1 MLVSLP
7 GQSCRSIEG
16 QELSGNLFQRCR
28 CVQARANAWV
38 TAMPPQV
45 SQPEAGQVRKPCG
58 TRVKVWVLGKYNH
71 ASACKAQQ
79 EPCFKRARRSDA
91 RTLGSAG
98 RLDPRTPCRIGTL
111 LCQFDKIHCNK
122 RVFRLF
128 TSMVP
133 TAGDIWR
140 FLRGKDMRFKLYM
153 GYTEASS
160 LDEENQEPGIFLRAT
175 GWSES
180 QSKLL
185 LEKREEVQV
194 SGTSQGP
201 QS

>member
-1 MLVSLP
+1 
-7 GQSCRSIEG
+7 
-16 QELSGNLFQRCR
+16 
-28 CVQARANAWV
+28 
-38 TAMPPQV
+38 
-45 SQPEAGQVRKPCG
+45 
-58 TRVKVWVLGKYNH
+58 
-71 ASACKAQQ
+71 
-79 EPCFKRARRSDA
+79 
-91 RTLGSAG
+91 
-98 RLDPRTPCRIGTL
+98 
-111 LCQFDKIHCNK
+111 
-122 RVFRLF
+122 
-128 TSMVP
+128 
-133 TAGDIWR
+133 
-140 FLRGKDMRFKLYM
+140 MRFKLYM